1 MSAGE
6 EFTGTLEQVEQEPA
20 AAPRGPVVPVAV
32 EGVVP
37 VQITGARAGASFN
50 KAVTLGDSILLVG
63 RDQRRRVLRVLAV
76 SSAVFIGTDQSSVA
90 HGVAAIWPLG
100 VMCPITHQDEVWVR
114 PVTVDSVVSAMVENW
129 AD

>member
-1 MSAGE
+1 MSAGS
-6 EFTGTLEQVEQEPA
+6 EFTGTLDQVEQEPA
-20 AAPRGPVVPVAV
+20 DARGPVVPVAV

-37 VQITGARAGASFN
+37 VQVTGSRAGASFN

-63 RDQRRRVLRVLAV
+63 KDQRRRVVRVLAV
-76 SSAVFIGTDQSSVA
+76 ASAIYVGTDQSSVA

-100 VMCPITHQDEVWVR
+100 VVCEITHQDDVWVR
-114 PVTVDSVVSAMVENW
+114 PVTVDSVVSAMSENW